1 MPRSSSASSYFCK
14 WKLKLALLKYSAAQW
29 GQSSIAREKSFSAS
43 SYFFNTEFV
52 TARFMRAY
60 SFSGLN
66 FKAVE
71 K

>member
-1 MPRSSSASSYFCK
+1 MVRSSSASSYCFKQKC
-14 WKLKLALLKYSAAQW
+14 KLALLKYNAAQW
-29 GQSSIAREKSFSAS
+29 GQRSTALEKSFSAS
-43 SYFFNTEFV
+43 SYFFNMVFV

-66 FKAVE
+66 SKAFE